1 MKKASILIQAEL
13 FELTNAEVIPLLLL
27 PLLLVAA
34 SLLEA
39 YNGIRMLIPKLN
51 TYQYIWTI

>member
-13 FELTNAEVIPLLLL
+13 FELTNAEVIPLP

-51 TYQYIWTI
+51 TYQYI